1 MPDKRETI
9 WIAVVIAALA
19 AIFLAAF
26 LISARS
32 QAPTQNQSDVYAG
45 VTPDYHLLELD
56 KQALDEAYHQQLL
69 ILFNVYLKG
78 GTSDS
83 QYFQKGLQN
92 ARKAYYQASS
102 AIIEREKLLRA
113 QQKQKEEEKKD
124 QPAEQPK

>member
-9 WIAVVIAALA
+9 WIAVVIATLA

-26 LISARS
+26 LISAYS
-32 QAPTQNQSDVYAG
+32 QAPAQNQSDIYG
-45 VTPDYHLLELD
+45 GITPDYHLLELD
-56 KQALDEAYHQQLL
+56 KRALDEAYHVQLL
-69 ILFNVYLKG
+69 VLFNVYLKG

-83 QYFQKGLQN
+83 KYFQAGLQN
-92 ARKAYYQASS
+92 ARRAYYQAST

-113 QQKQKEEEKKD
+113 QQKLKEEEKKD